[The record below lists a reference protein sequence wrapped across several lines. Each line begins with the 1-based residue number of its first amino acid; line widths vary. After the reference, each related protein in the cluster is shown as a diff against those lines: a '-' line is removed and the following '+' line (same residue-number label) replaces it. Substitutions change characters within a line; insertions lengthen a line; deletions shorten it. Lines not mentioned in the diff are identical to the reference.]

1 MGRDLNEVA
10 LCKKNYWRI
19 ITSVLPFPCERA
31 VIFKSNSRVRSF
43 TTLQATASPSPPF
56 LAPPVVQT
64 PQHHPACAL
73 RASSPGKWSFLQA
86 WWVTSTWFYSVALC
100 ERESQTKNQTN
111 RPHRAQ
117 KCAFFSSPPLHPAQL
132 RCSALSPDVPKPSF
146 LPSFMNQYN
155 DHLLTLLS

>member
-31 VIFKSNSRVRSF
+31 VIFNSNSRVRSF

-117 KCAFFSSPPLHPAQL
+117 KCAFFPPLPCILPSSDAQH
-132 RCSALSPDVPKPSF
+132 SALTFPSQASS
-146 LPSFMNQYN
+146 LPSWINTMTICSRY
-155 DHLLTLLS
+155 